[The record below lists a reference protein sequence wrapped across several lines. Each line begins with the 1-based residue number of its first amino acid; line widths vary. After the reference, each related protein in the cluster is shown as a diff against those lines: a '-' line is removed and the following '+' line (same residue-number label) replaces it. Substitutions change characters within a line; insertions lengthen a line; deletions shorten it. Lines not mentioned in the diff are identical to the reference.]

1 MIKQVPAQALKA
13 GMYIHDLNCD
23 WMSHPFVRTKFRLE
37 GDKQIETILEAGIHE
52 VYIDTSKGLDVPDA
66 PTAEEVREQAIEEV
80 RAIASSAPPPIPRVD
95 LAAEMGRAARI
106 RSEATRVVKNV
117 MEDVRLGKAVEV
129 ERMAPLVES
138 ITGSIMR
145 NSGALVSMLSIK
157 TADEYTFE
165 HCVSVC
171 ALMVAFA
178 RSLGMDTES
187 TRQAGLGGLV
197 HDVGKMKTPN
207 EILNKAGRLTEAE
220 FAVMKRHPEDGHAI
234 LRETEGIGETPLV
247 ITLSHH
253 ERMDGSGYPF
263 RLGPEKIPQMVRMA
277 SIVDVYDAITSDRC
291 YHKGMSPTE
300 ALGKIFEWSK
310 FHFDAH
316 LVQAFTH
323 CIGIYPVGTLVR
335 LESGRMGVVTEQHE
349 RNLLTPVVKVFF
361 STRSMAYIPP
371 ETVDLSRKMG
381 AGGADRIVNH
391 ESPEKWKID
400 PKRFM

>member
-1 MIKQVPAQALKA
+1 MIKQVPAQALKT

-23 WMSHPFVRTKFRLE
+23 WMSHPFVRTRFRLE
-37 GDKQIETILEAGIHE
+37 GDEQIQTILGAGIHE
-52 VYIDTSKGLDVPDA
+52 VYIDTSKGLDLPDA
-66 PTAEEVREQAIEEV
+66 PTAAEVREQVLQEV
-80 RAIASSAPPPIPRVD
+80 RAIAAKTSPPNARVD
-95 LAAEMGRAARI
+95 VGSEMGRAAKI
-106 RSEATRVVKNV
+106 RSEATRVVKTV
-117 MEDVRLGKAVEV
+117 MEDVRLGKAVEMD
-129 ERMAPLVES
+129 RMAPLVES

-178 RSLGMDTES
+178 RSLGLDPDA
-187 TRQAGLGGLV
+187 TREAGLGGLV
-197 HDVGKMKTPN
+197 HDVGKMKTPA
-207 EILNKAGRLTEAE
+207 EVLNKAGRFTDAE
-220 FAVMKRHPEDGHAI
+220 FAIMKRHPEDGHAI
-234 LRETEGIGETPLV
+234 LRDTPGIGETPLS
-247 ITLSHH
+247 ITLAHH

-263 RLGPEKIPQMVRMA
+263 KLPPEQIPEVVRMA

-310 FHFDAH
+310 FHFDPT
-316 LVQAFTH
+316 LVQAFIH

-335 LESGRMGVVTEQHE
+335 LESGRLGVVTEQHE

-361 STRSMAYIPP
+361 SARSMSYITPQ
-371 ETVDLSRKMG
+371 TVDLSRKMG

-391 ESPEKWKID
+391 EPPEKWQID
-400 PKRFM
+400 VRRFM

>member
-23 WMSHPFVRTKFRLE
+23 WMSHPFVRTRFRLSADE
-37 GDKQIETILEAGIHE
+37 QIETILKAGINE
-52 VYIDTSKGLDVPDA
+52 VMIDTSKGMDVSDA
-66 PTAEEVREQAIEEV
+66 PTIDEVREQIFDEV
-80 RAIASSAPPPIPRVD
+80 RAVTAAAPPVARVTV
-95 LAAEMGRAARI
+95 AEELERAARI
-106 RSEATRVVKNV
+106 RSDATRVVKHV
-117 MEDVRLGKAVEV
+117 MEDVRLGRAVEM
-129 ERMAPLVES
+129 ERMVPLVES

-171 ALMVAFA
+171 TLMVAFA
-178 RSLGMDTES
+178 RSLGLDAES
-187 TRQAGLGGLV
+187 SRQAGLGGLV
-197 HDVGKMKTPN
+197 HDVGKMKTPS
-207 EILNKAGRLTEAE
+207 EVLNKAGRFTDAE
-220 FAVMKRHPEDGHAI
+220 FAIMKRHPEDGHAI
-234 LRETEGIGETPLV
+234 LRETPGIGETPLA
-247 ITLSHH
+247 ITLAHH
-253 ERMDGSGYPF
+253 ERMDGSGYPYK
-263 RLGPEKIPQMVRMA
+263 LGPENIPQMVRMA

-310 FHFDAH
+310 FHFDPH
-316 LVQAFTH
+316 LVQAFTR

-335 LESGRMGVVTEQHE
+335 LESGRLGVVTEQHE
-349 RNLLTPVVKVFF
+349 GNLLTPVVKVFY
-361 STRSMAYIPP
+361 STRGMGYITP
-371 ETVDLSRKMG
+371 EAIDLSKKMG

-391 ESPEKWKID
+391 ESAQKWQVD

>member
-23 WMSHPFVRTKFRLE
+23 WMSHPFVRTRFRLE
-37 GDKQIETILEAGIHE
+37 ADEQIQTILGAGIHE
-52 VYIDTSKGLDVPDA
+52 VYIDTAKGLDVPDA
-66 PTAEEVREQAIEEV
+66 PTAAEVREQVLEEV
-80 RAIASSAPPPIPRVD
+80 RAIAATAPPPNARVD
-95 LAAEMGRAARI
+95 VGAEMGRAAKI

-117 MEDVRLGKAVEV
+117 MEDVRLGKAVEMD
-129 ERMAPLVES
+129 RMVPLVES

-171 ALMVAFA
+171 ALMVAFS
-178 RSLGMDTES
+178 RSLGLDPET
-187 TRQAGLGGLV
+187 TREAGLGGLV
-197 HDVGKMKTPN
+197 HDVGKMKTPA
-207 EILNKAGRLTEAE
+207 EVLNKAGRFTDAE
-220 FAVMKRHPEDGHAI
+220 FAIMKRHPEDGHAI
-234 LRETEGIGETPLV
+234 LKETTGIGETPLS
-247 ITLSHH
+247 IALAHH

-263 RLGPEKIPQMVRMA
+263 RLMPAQIPEVVRMA

-310 FHFDAH
+310 FHFDPH

-323 CIGIYPVGTLVR
+323 CIGIYPTGTLVR
-335 LESGRMGVVTEQHE
+335 LESGRLGVVTEQHE

-361 STRSMAYIPP
+361 STRSMSYVTP
-371 ETVDLSRKMG
+371 ETVDLSKKMG

-391 ESPEKWKID
+391 ESPEKWQID
-400 PKRFM
+400 VRRFM